1 MNLVTFFLLDYY
13 HFLLLYQSHVAF
25 DQLIDISI
33 SYRVTH
39 FRSTLWT
46 SAIGAHAL
54 GSTFTAICV
63 IIRAYQLRLTSV
75 YIVVLHA
82 D

>member
-13 HFLLLYQSHVAF
+13 HFLLLDQPHIAL
-25 DQLIDISI
+25 DQLIDISV

-46 SAIGAHAL
+46 SAIGTHAL
-54 GSTFTAICV
+54 SSTFTAICV
-63 IIRAYQLRLTSV
+63 IIGAYQLRLTSV
-75 YIVVLHA
+75 YVIVLHA